1 MPETPSQFDQVAV
14 DAKAN
19 IYFDGK
25 VVSHSIYGRNGK
37 KFTLGL
43 IYPGTYR
50 FSTGA
55 PERMVITAGACRVV
69 QASGAMTSHEAGEEF
84 RIPGDSAFTIAAE
97 GGICE
102 YVCYFE

>member
-1 MPETPSQFDQVAV
+1 MPAPQQFQNVSV

-19 IYFDGK
+19 VYFNGK
-25 VVSHSIYGRNGK
+25 VVSHTVYDKSGK

-43 IYPGTYR
+43 IYPGTYK
-50 FSTGA
+50 FNTGA
-55 PERMVITAGACRVV
+55 PERMVITSGACQVI
-69 QASGAMTSHEAGEEF
+69 QASGAMTAHQEGQEF
-84 RIPGDSAFTIAAE
+84 RIPGNSSFTISVE

>member
-1 MPETPSQFDQVAV
+1 MTAPAQKFENVVV

-19 IYFDGK
+19 VYFDGK
-25 VVSHSIYGRNGK
+25 VVSHSVYDRAGR

-43 IYPGTYR
+43 IYPGTYK
-50 FSTGA
+50 FNTGA

-69 QASGAMTSHEAGEEF
+69 QASGAMTAHRAGEEF
-84 RIPGDSAFTIAAE
+84 RIPGNSSFTITAE

-102 YVCYFE
+102 YVCHFE

>member
-1 MPETPSQFDQVAV
+1 MSETPSKFDNVMV

-19 IYFDGK
+19 VYFDGK
-25 VVSHSIYGRNGK
+25 VVSHSAYDMKGK

-50 FSTGA
+50 FNTGA

-69 QASGAMTSHEAGEEF
+69 QASGAMTSHKAGEEF
-84 RIPGDSAFTIAAE
+84 RIPGNSAFTITAE